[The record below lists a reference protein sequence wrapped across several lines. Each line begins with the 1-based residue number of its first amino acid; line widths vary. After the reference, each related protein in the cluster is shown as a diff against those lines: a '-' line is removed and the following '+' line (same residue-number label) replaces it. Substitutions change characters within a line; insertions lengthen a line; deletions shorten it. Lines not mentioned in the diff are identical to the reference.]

1 MNLPNL
7 LTLSRI
13 IFLFAIVALLYLP
26 FRGAP
31 SLALVLFIIAALT
44 DWLDGYYARKRGLIS
59 TFGKLMDA
67 LADKILMVG
76 LFVTLV
82 AIPSFLPWWF
92 VFLILLIVTREFF
105 ITGLRLVAI
114 SKGVVLAAE
123 KGGKIKTV
131 FQIIAIAFLMLS
143 KALSR
148 DWHWSETWVS
158 PIYYLGLGLL
168 VLATVLT
175 VQSGVVYLYKY
186 WGLMMQD
193 STDSKS

>member
-13 IFLFAIVALLYLP
+13 LFLFVIVGLLYLP
-26 FRGAP
+26 FRGAS
-31 SLALVLFIIAALT
+31 SLALVLFIVAALT
-44 DWLDGYYARKRGLIS
+44 DWLDGYYARKQGLIS

-76 LFVTLV
+76 LLVTLV
-82 AIPSFLPWWF
+82 AIPGFLPWWF

-123 KGGKIKTV
+123 KGGKVKTV
-131 FQIIAIAFLMLS
+131 FQIIAVSFLILS
-143 KALSR
+143 KALQQ
-148 DWHWSETWVS
+148 DWGLPGTWVN
-158 PIYYLGLGLL
+158 PVYYLGLGLL
-168 VLATVLT
+168 ILATVLT
-175 VQSGVVYLYKY
+175 VQSGLVYLYKY
-186 WGLMMQD
+186 RGLMLEGTPD
-193 STDSKS
+193 SRQ

>member
-13 IFLFAIVALLYLP
+13 LFLFVIVGLLYLP
-26 FRGAP
+26 FRGAS
-31 SLALVLFIIAALT
+31 SLALVLFIVAAIT
-44 DWLDGYYARKRGLIS
+44 DWLDGYYARKQGLIS

-82 AIPSFLPWWF
+82 AIPGFLPWWF
-92 VFLILLIVTREFF
+92 VFLILLIVAREFF
-105 ITGLRLVAI
+105 ITGLRLVAV
-114 SKGVVLAAE
+114 SQGVVLAAE
-123 KGGKIKTV
+123 KGGKVKTV
-131 FQIIAIAFLMLS
+131 FQIIAISFLILS
-143 KALSR
+143 KALQN
-148 DWHWSETWVS
+148 DWHLPEAWVN
-158 PIYYLGLGLL
+158 PVYYLGLGLL
-168 VLATVLT
+168 ILATVLT

-193 STDSKS
+193 SPDSKS